1 MENINKLESL
11 KKYIIIGII
20 FLVVA
25 ASVFIAF
32 GKEKESDNSS
42 EVNNN
47 IVHEIKNTSWSG
59 EYSSNGDKL
68 TGTLEFSGEGTA
80 LFSFEL
86 KNKDKTTVT
95 GSYTMKVEEFHEKTG
110 YIYLTGLKWEEQP
123 ADLDWNSNKLQ
134 GAVSQNY
141 LVGTVISNRDNRFV
155 GAFEFEKVK

>member
-1 MENINKLESL
+1 M
-11 KKYIIIGII
+11 
-20 FLVVA
+20 
-25 ASVFIAF
+25 
-32 GKEKESDNSS
+32 
-42 EVNNN
+42 
-47 IVHEIKNTSWSG
+47 
-59 EYSSNGDKL
+59 

-86 KNKDKTTVT
+86 TNKDKTTVT
-95 GSYTMKVEEFHEKTG
+95 GSYTMKVKEFHEKSG

-123 ADLDWNSNKLQ
+123 ADLDWNFNKLQ

>member
-80 LFSFEL
+80 FAGLSECSGL
-86 KNKDKTTVT
+86 QRTADCQ
-95 GSYTMKVEEFHEKTG
+95 VE
-110 YIYLTGLKWEEQP
+110 
-123 ADLDWNSNKLQ
+123 
-134 GAVSQNY
+134 
-141 LVGTVISNRDNRFV
+141 
-155 GAFEFEKVK
+155 

>member
-32 GKEKESDNSS
+32 GKEKELDNSS
-42 EVNNN
+42 KVNN
-47 IVHEIKNTSWSG
+47 IVHEIKNTSWNG
-59 EYSSNGDKL
+59 EYSSNGDIL
-68 TGTLEFSGEGTA
+68 TGTLEFIGEGTA

-86 KNKDKTTVT
+86 TNKDKITVT
-95 GSYTMKVEEFHEKTG
+95 GSYTMKVEEFHEKSG

-123 ADLDWNSNKLQ
+123 ADLDWNFNKLQ

-141 LVGTVISNRDNRFV
+141 IVGTVISNRDNRFV

>member
-32 GKEKESDNSS
+32 GKEKESDNPS
-42 EVNNN
+42 EVNNV
-47 IVHEIKNTSWSG
+47 VHEIKNTSWSG

-86 KNKDKTTVT
+86 TNKDKTTVT
-95 GSYTMKVEEFHEKTG
+95 GSYTMKVKEFHEKSG

-123 ADLDWNSNKLQ
+123 ADLDWNFNKLQ

-155 GAFEFEKVK
+155 GAFEFEKLK